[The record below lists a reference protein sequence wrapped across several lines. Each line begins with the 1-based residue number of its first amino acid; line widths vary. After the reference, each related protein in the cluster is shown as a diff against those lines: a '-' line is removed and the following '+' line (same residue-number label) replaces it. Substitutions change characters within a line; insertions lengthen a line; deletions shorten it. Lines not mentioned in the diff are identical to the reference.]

1 MKRII
6 KTVVI
11 CATIALVGFN
21 FTSCEEWFE
30 GKKSVEEV
38 AKEHG
43 KNIEK
48 VSVTLT
54 DYVIKQ
60 DAFINSNFETMSIEE
75 IRKVFEDYLEAGEI
89 FCETYLEMFK
99 YQEENRQV
107 FSMFNY
113 NENNVTPG
121 TRSTAGDITCEVLD
135 AVLDNPTSLGIGTV
149 KQTGE
154 SIKEARETYKKT
166 TKKYDEKVKK
176 GELTREEANFHEIEE
191 HKKNKLDLLQ
201 KTVTIGAAA
210 IVGGGA
216 ALLAGSAISAAGV
229 TGVALWAGASVVGAG
244 ASWICTK
251 LFGKKSTK
259 SGGIEPS
266 VWIATGKIK
275 QGEPLPL
282 NLIPDG
288 STLIF
293 NMEGYAP
300 MVIND
305 FSVPGEG
312 VEREITMNPVK
323 PNELKKGAKA
333 EYCYL
338 DKKLQVRSCDE
349 VWYINATHFP
359 QNPGV
364 GVPVTVTATLMPP
377 AKGCNIHF
385 SIVGTDGYTDEQTK
399 KSDNNGK
406 ATFNI
411 PGAEKGVFDKVTIT
425 SSNGKKQIVTYT
437 FGL

>member
-30 GKKSVEEV
+30 GEKSVEEV

-43 KNIEK
+43 KNIEM

-54 DYVIKQ
+54 EYVVKQ
-60 DAFINSNFETMSIEE
+60 DAFINSNFETMSIKE
-75 IRKVFEDYLEAGEI
+75 IRKVFEDYFEAGEI
-89 FCETYLEMFK
+89 FCNTYQEMFK
-99 YQEENRQV
+99 YQEENRQI

-113 NENNVTPG
+113 NENNVAPG
-121 TRSTAGDITCEVLD
+121 TRSKAGDITCEVLD
-135 AVLDNPTSLGIGTV
+135 AVLDNPTSLGIGNV

-154 SIKEARETYKKT
+154 SIKEARETYEKT
-166 TKKYDEKVKK
+166 AKKYDEKVKK
-176 GELTREEANFHEIEE
+176 GELTRDEANVYEMEE
-191 HKKNKLDLLQ
+191 HKKNKLELLK
-201 KTVTIGAAA
+201 KTVTVGAAA
-210 IVGGGA
+210 VVGGGA
-216 ALLAGSAISAAGV
+216 ALVAGGAISAAGI
-229 TGVALWAGASVVGAG
+229 TGVALWAGASAVGAG
-244 ASWICTK
+244 TTWICTK

-259 SGGIEPS
+259 SGGTEPS

-275 QGEPLPL
+275 HGEPLPL

-288 STLIF
+288 STLML
-293 NMEGYAP
+293 NTKGYAP

-312 VEREITMNPVK
+312 VEREITINPVK
-323 PNELKKGAKA
+323 PSELSKGTKA

-338 DKKLQVRSCDE
+338 DKELQVGSCDD
-349 VWYINATHFP
+349 VWYINATHYP
-359 QNPGV
+359 KNPGV
-364 GVPVTVTATLMPP
+364 NVSVTVTATLMPP

-385 SIVGTDGYTDEQTK
+385 SIVGTDGYTNEQTK
-399 KSDNNGK
+399 KSDNKGK
-406 ATFNI
+406 ATFII
-411 PGAEKGVFDKVTIT
+411 PGAKKGVFDKVTIT